1 MNQRVWTV
9 AASLALLIL
18 GVFLRGELPRADSVA
33 YKPFE
38 YTLEAPYLGKVDDVR
53 VTTSSVLNGVPS
65 NAQWVVVDYWY
76 TPETDLTVVFSE
88 VMATD
93 GSTHYKVDG
102 PSCGPAYPGLR
113 TECVIAFEMPEDKIA
128 GAVMHLYTGIE
139 TMAPRLLVP
148 FENPA
153 SAAEITREELQL

>member
-9 AASLALLIL
+9 AAALALLIL
-18 GVFLRGELPRADSVA
+18 GVFLRAELPRADSVA

-53 VTTSSVLNGVPS
+53 VATSSVLNGAPS
-65 NAQWVVVDYWY
+65 NAQWVIVDYWY
-76 TPETDLTVVFSE
+76 TPETDLTVMFSE
-88 VMATD
+88 VTATD
-93 GSTHYKVDG
+93 GSTYDTGDG

-113 TECVIAFEMPEDKIA
+113 AECVVAFEMPEDKIA

-148 FENPA
+148 LGNPA
-153 SAAEITREELQL
+153 AAAEITREELKL